1 MQLKDIL
8 MRTFFLFIFLSLI
21 SCGSFSQIV
30 TTTDDGVVRQ
40 VSVSGMSEAKVEA
53 DMARVHL
60 SAQAQ
65 SNTSAEAKNIVDQ
78 RVNQVIQIL
87 EEVGLS
93 EEDLTAGQISIFPR
107 YNYRNNRQ
115 EFIGY
120 FANRAIQVEI
130 DDLDLLNSFLD
141 AALEQQIDGINQI
154 EYRTSKE
161 QEVKALAREMAI
173 QDSKEKAEF
182 LADAYGVDLGPVISI
197 SYQSSYASPVIYEQ
211 VGLARAESFAADSA
225 GQYIPDQLSFS
236 DRISVIFQLNAD

>member
-1 MQLKDIL
+1 M
-8 MRTFFLFIFLSLI
+8 
-21 SCGSFSQIV
+21 
-30 TTTDDGVVRQ
+30 
-40 VSVSGMSEAKVEA
+40 
-53 DMARVHL
+53 

-93 EEDLTAGQISIFPR
+93 EEDLTAGQISISPR